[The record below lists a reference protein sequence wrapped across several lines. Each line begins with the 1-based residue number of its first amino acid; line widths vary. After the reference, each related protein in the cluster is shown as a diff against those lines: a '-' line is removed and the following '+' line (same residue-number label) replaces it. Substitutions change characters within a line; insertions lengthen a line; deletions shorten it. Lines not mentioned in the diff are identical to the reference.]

1 MDCSMLPFHAPRG
14 YPPALHVWTPR
25 LPCFRL
31 SPQTKRIN
39 SRPVIIIGLTGR
51 NAAGKT
57 TAGEM
62 LAARGF
68 TFVSLSNVIRD
79 EAKRRGFTEVRENLI
94 ALGNELRERHGPGA
108 LAELT
113 VASMQPDRNYV
124 VDSIRHPAEVQ
135 ALKRA
140 GAGTFSLFHIFAPL
154 EDRFARS
161 LARQRA
167 GDALTLDDFIRQEER
182 EFASSN
188 AAAQQLL
195 ETERLA
201 DRQID
206 NQATIE
212 ELGVRLTTT
221 LRELEVAFSRPSWDQ
236 YFMDIAKQVAA
247 RSNCMKRQV
256 AAVIVSERRIISTG
270 YNGTP
275 RGVKNCN
282 EGGCPRCNGF
292 SESGKNLEEC
302 LCSHGEENAIV
313 QASYH
318 GIAIRDATLYTT
330 YSPCL
335 MCSKM
340 IINAGIRRVVYN
352 ENYPLNDTATAMLH
366 QAGVDLV
373 RLRG

>member
-1 MDCSMLPFHAPRG
+1 M
-14 YPPALHVWTPR
+14 
-25 LPCFRL
+25 
-31 SPQTKRIN
+31 
-39 SRPVIIIGLTGR
+39 IIIGLTGR
-51 NAAGKT
+51 NASGKT
-57 TAGEM
+57 TAGQA

-68 TFVSLSNVIRD
+68 QYLSLSDVIRE
-79 EAKRRGFTEVRENLI
+79 EAKKRGLPDIRENLI

-113 VASMQPDRNYV
+113 VARMQSDRNYA
-124 VDSIRHPAEVQ
+124 VDSVRHPAEVM
-135 ALKRA
+135 ALRKA
-140 GAGTFSLFHIFAPL
+140 GSFSLLHIFAPL
-154 EDRFARS
+154 EARFARA
-161 LARQRA
+161 LLRDRE
-167 GDALTLDDFIRQEER
+167 GDARTLQDFIRQEER

-188 AAAQQLL
+188 SAAQQLL

-201 DRQID
+201 NRV
-206 NQATIE
+206 IE
-212 ELGVRLTTT
+212 NNGT
-221 LRELEVAFSRPSWDQ
+221 LEEFAVQLAAALKDVEVSSSRPSWDQ
-236 YFMDIAKQVAA
+236 YFMDIARQVAA

-256 AAVIVSERRIISTG
+256 AAVIVSDRRIISTG

-318 GIAIRDATLYTT
+318 GIAIKDATLYTT

-335 MCSKM
+335 LCSKM

-352 ENYPLNDTATAMLH
+352 EAYPLNDTATRMLKE
-366 QAGVDLV
+366 AGVDLV
-373 RLRG
+373 KLKV

>member
-1 MDCSMLPFHAPRG
+1 M
-14 YPPALHVWTPR
+14 
-25 LPCFRL
+25 
-31 SPQTKRIN
+31 
-39 SRPVIIIGLTGR
+39 IIIGLTGR
-51 NAAGKT
+51 NASGKT
-57 TAGEM
+57 TACQT
-62 LAARGF
+62 LASRGF
-68 TFVSLSNVIRD
+68 SYLSLSDVIRE
-79 EAKRRGFTEVRENLI
+79 EAKQRGLPDLRENLI

-113 VASMQPDRNYV
+113 VARMQPDRNYA
-124 VDSIRHPAEVQ
+124 VDSIRHPAEVM
-135 ALKRA
+135 ALKKA
-140 GAGTFSLFHIFAPL
+140 GAFSLFHIFAPL
-154 EDRFARS
+154 EARFTRART
-161 LARQRA
+161 RDRA
-167 GDALTLDDFIRQEER
+167 GDASTLQDFIRQEER

-201 DRQID
+201 DCVID
-206 NQATIE
+206 NNGTLDEFSAQ
-212 ELGVRLTTT
+212 LTVA
-221 LRELEVAFSRPSWDQ
+221 LRQLEVSHSRPSWDQ
-236 YFMDIAKQVAA
+236 YFMDIARQVAA

-256 AAVIVSERRIISTG
+256 AAVIVSDRRIISTG

-318 GIAIRDATLYTT
+318 GIAIKDATLYTT

-335 MCSKM
+335 LCSKM
-340 IINAGIRRVVYN
+340 IINAGIRRVVFN
-352 ENYPLNDTATAMLH
+352 EAYPLNDTATRMLKE
-366 QAGVDLV
+366 AGVELV
-373 RLRG
+373 KLKM

>member
-1 MDCSMLPFHAPRG
+1 M
-14 YPPALHVWTPR
+14 
-25 LPCFRL
+25 
-31 SPQTKRIN
+31 
-39 SRPVIIIGLTGR
+39 IIIGLTGR

-57 TAGEM
+57 TAGEA
-62 LAARGF
+62 LGSRGF
-68 TFVSLSNVIRD
+68 SYLSLSDVIRE
-79 EAKRRGFTEVRENLI
+79 EARRRGLEPLRENLT
-94 ALGNELRERHGPGA
+94 ALGNELREKHGPGA

-113 VASMQPDRNYV
+113 VTRMQTDRNYA
-124 VDSIRHPAEVQ
+124 VDSIRHPAEVM
-135 ALKRA
+135 ALKKA
-140 GAGTFSLFHIFAPL
+140 GSFSLFHIFAPL
-154 EDRFARS
+154 EARFARS
-161 LARQRA
+161 TQRA
-167 GDALTLDDFIRQEER
+167 RPGDAQTLQDFIRQEER

-188 AAAQQLL
+188 AASQQLL

-201 DRQID
+201 DRRID
-206 NQATIE
+206 NDGSLE
-212 ELGVRLTTT
+212 EFTARLEST
-221 LRELEVAFSRPSWDQ
+221 LRELAVSFARPSWDQ

-292 SESGKNLEEC
+292 SESGKNLDEC

-318 GIAIRDATLYTT
+318 CIAIRDATLYTT

-340 IINAGIRRVVYN
+340 IINAGIRKVVYN
-352 ENYPLNDTATAMLH
+352 EAYPLNDTATAMLKE
-366 QAGVDLV
+366 AGVALV
-373 RLRG
+373 RLKA

>member
-1 MDCSMLPFHAPRG
+1 M
-14 YPPALHVWTPR
+14 
-25 LPCFRL
+25 
-31 SPQTKRIN
+31 
-39 SRPVIIIGLTGR
+39 IIIGLTGR
-51 NAAGKT
+51 NASGKT
-57 TAGEM
+57 TAGRA

-68 TFVSLSNVIRD
+68 QYLSLSDVIRE
-79 EAKRRGFTEVRENLI
+79 EAKKRGLADVRENLI

-113 VASMQPDRNYV
+113 VARMQSDRNYA
-124 VDSIRHPAEVQ
+124 VDSVRHPAEVQ
-135 ALKRA
+135 ALKK
-140 GAGTFSLFHIFAPL
+140 AGTFSLFHIFAPL
-154 EDRFARS
+154 ESRFARA
-161 LARQRA
+161 LVRDRE
-167 GDALTLDDFIRQEER
+167 GDARTLQDFIRQEER

-201 DRQID
+201 NRVIENNGTLEEFSTQL
-206 NQATIE
+206 ATA
-212 ELGVRLTTT
+212 
-221 LRELEVAFSRPSWDQ
+221 LRELEVSFKRPSWDQ
-236 YFMDIAKQVAA
+236 YFMDIARQVAV

-256 AAVIVSERRIISTG
+256 AAVIVADRRIISTG

-318 GIAIRDATLYTT
+318 GIAIKDATLYTT

-335 MCSKM
+335 LCSKM
-340 IINAGIRRVVYN
+340 IINAGIRKVVYN
-352 ENYPLNDTATAMLH
+352 EAYPLNDTATRMLKE
-366 QAGVDLV
+366 AGVELV
-373 RLRG
+373 RLKV

>member
-1 MDCSMLPFHAPRG
+1 M
-14 YPPALHVWTPR
+14 
-25 LPCFRL
+25 
-31 SPQTKRIN
+31 
-39 SRPVIIIGLTGR
+39 IIIGLTGR

-57 TAGEM
+57 TAGDA
-62 LAARGF
+62 LGARGF
-68 TFVSLSNVIRD
+68 TYLSLSDVIRE
-79 EAKRRGFTEVRENLI
+79 EAKRRGLSDERENLT

-113 VASMQPDRNYV
+113 VARMQPDRNYV

-135 ALKRA
+135 ALKKA
-140 GAGTFSLFHIFAPL
+140 GSFSLFHVFAPL
-154 EDRFARS
+154 EARFDRAMARN
-161 LARQRA
+161 RA
-167 GDALTLDDFIRQEER
+167 GDARTLQEFIRQEER

-201 DRQID
+201 NRV
-206 NQATIE
+206 IE
-212 ELGVRLTTT
+212 NNGTLDEFSAHLAVA
-221 LRELEVAFSRPSWDQ
+221 LRELEVTFARPSWDQ
-236 YFMDIAKQVAA
+236 YFMDIARQVAA

-256 AAVIVSERRIISTG
+256 AAVIVADRRIISTG

-318 GIAIRDATLYTT
+318 GIAIKDATLYTT

-335 MCSKM
+335 LCSKM

-352 ENYPLNDTATAMLH
+352 EAYPLNNTATAMLKE
-366 QAGVDLV
+366 AGVDLV
-373 RLRG
+373 RLKV

>member
-1 MDCSMLPFHAPRG
+1 M
-14 YPPALHVWTPR
+14 
-25 LPCFRL
+25 
-31 SPQTKRIN
+31 
-39 SRPVIIIGLTGR
+39 IIIGLTGR

-57 TAGEM
+57 TAGEA
-62 LAARGF
+62 LGARGF
-68 TFVSLSNVIRD
+68 SYLSLSDVIRE
-79 EAKRRGFTEVRENLI
+79 EAKRRGLEPLRENLT
-94 ALGNELRERHGPGA
+94 ALGNELREKHGPGA

-113 VASMQPDRNYV
+113 VARMQPDRNYA
-124 VDSIRHPAEVQ
+124 VDSIRHPAEVM
-135 ALKRA
+135 ALKKA
-140 GAGTFSLFHIFAPL
+140 GSFSLFHVFAPL
-154 EDRFARS
+154 EARFARS
-161 LARQRA
+161 MQRGRA
-167 GDALTLDDFIRQEER
+167 GDAQTLTDFIRQEER

-188 AAAQQLL
+188 AASQQLL

-201 DRQID
+201 DRRID
-206 NQATIE
+206 NDGTLEDFIA
-212 ELGVRLTTT
+212 RLEST
-221 LRELEVAFSRPSWDQ
+221 LRELAVSFARPSWDQ

-256 AAVIVSERRIISTG
+256 AAVIVSEKRIISTG

-340 IINAGIRRVVYN
+340 IINAGIRKVVYN
-352 ENYPLNDTATAMLH
+352 EAYPLNDTATAMLRE
-366 QAGVDLV
+366 AGVALV
-373 RLRG
+373 RLKA

>member
-1 MDCSMLPFHAPRG
+1 M
-14 YPPALHVWTPR
+14 
-25 LPCFRL
+25 
-31 SPQTKRIN
+31 
-39 SRPVIIIGLTGR
+39 IIIGLTGR
-51 NAAGKT
+51 NAGGKT
-57 TAGEM
+57 TAGEV
-62 LAARGF
+62 LAKRGF
-68 TFVSLSNVIRD
+68 SYLSLSDVIRE
-79 EAKRRGFTEVRENLI
+79 EAKKRGLADVRENLT

-113 VASMQPDRNYV
+113 VERMQSDRNYA
-124 VDSIRHPAEVQ
+124 VDSIRHPAEVA
-135 ALKRA
+135 ALKKA
-140 GAGTFSLFHIFAPL
+140 GSFSLFHIFAPL
-154 EDRFARS
+154 EARFERS
-161 LARQRA
+161 LARDRA
-167 GDALTLDDFIRQEER
+167 GDARTLQDFILQEER

-201 DRQID
+201 NRVIENSGTLDEFSAQL
-206 NQATIE
+206 ATA
-212 ELGVRLTTT
+212 LK
-221 LRELEVAFSRPSWDQ
+221 ELEVTFSRPSWDQ
-236 YFMDIAKQVAA
+236 YFMDIARQVAA

-256 AAVIVSERRIISTG
+256 AAVIVSDRRIISTG

-292 SESGKNLEEC
+292 SESGRNLEEC

-318 GIAIRDATLYTT
+318 GIAIKDATLYTT

-335 MCSKM
+335 LCSKM

-352 ENYPLNDTATAMLH
+352 EAYPLNDTATRMLKE
-366 QAGVDLV
+366 AGVDLV
-373 RLRG
+373 KLKV

>member
-1 MDCSMLPFHAPRG
+1 M
-14 YPPALHVWTPR
+14 
-25 LPCFRL
+25 
-31 SPQTKRIN
+31 
-39 SRPVIIIGLTGR
+39 IIIGLTGR

-57 TAGEM
+57 TAGEA
-62 LAARGF
+62 LGSRGF
-68 TFVSLSNVIRD
+68 SYLSLSDVIRE
-79 EAKRRGFTEVRENLI
+79 EAKRRGLEPLRENLT
-94 ALGNELRERHGPGA
+94 ALGNELREKHGPGA

-113 VASMQPDRNYV
+113 VARMQSDRNYA
-124 VDSIRHPAEVQ
+124 VDSIRHPAEVM
-135 ALKRA
+135 ALKKA
-140 GAGTFSLFHIFAPL
+140 GSFSLFHIFAPL
-154 EDRFARS
+154 EARFARS
-161 LARQRA
+161 MDRGRA
-167 GDALTLDDFIRQEER
+167 GDARTLQDFIRQEER

-188 AAAQQLL
+188 AASQQLL

-201 DRQID
+201 DRRID
-206 NQATIE
+206 NDGTLEDFIA
-212 ELGVRLTTT
+212 RLEST
-221 LRELEVAFSRPSWDQ
+221 LRELAVSFARPSWDQ
-236 YFMDIAKQVAA
+236 YFMDIARQVAA

-256 AAVIVSERRIISTG
+256 AAVIVSEKRIISTG

-340 IINAGIRRVVYN
+340 IINAGIRKVVYN
-352 ENYPLNDTATAMLH
+352 EAYPLNDTATAMLRE
-366 QAGVDLV
+366 AGVALV
-373 RLRG
+373 RLKA

>member
-1 MDCSMLPFHAPRG
+1 M
-14 YPPALHVWTPR
+14 
-25 LPCFRL
+25 
-31 SPQTKRIN
+31 
-39 SRPVIIIGLTGR
+39 IIIGLTGR
-51 NAAGKT
+51 NAGGKT
-57 TAGEM
+57 TAGE
-62 LAARGF
+62 LLSTRGF
-68 TFVSLSNVIRD
+68 SYLSLSDVIRE
-79 EAKRRGFTEVRENLI
+79 EAKRRGLPEVRESLT

-113 VASMQPDRNYV
+113 VARMQPDRNYA

-135 ALKRA
+135 ALKKA
-140 GAGTFSLFHIFAPL
+140 GSFSLFHIFAPL
-154 EDRFARS
+154 EARFARS
-161 LARQRA
+161 LARARA
-167 GDALTLDDFIRQEER
+167 GDAQTLQDFIRQEER

-188 AAAQQLL
+188 AASQQLL

-201 DRQID
+201 NR
-206 NQATIE
+206 TIE
-212 ELGVRLTTT
+212 NNGTLEAFAAQLSTA
-221 LRELEVAFSRPSWDQ
+221 LRELEVSFARPSWDQ
-236 YFMDIAKQVAA
+236 YFMDIARQVAA

-292 SESGKNLEEC
+292 SESGRNLEEC

-352 ENYPLNDTATAMLH
+352 EAYPLNDTAVRMLKE
-366 QAGVDLV
+366 AGVDLV
-373 RLRG
+373 RLKV